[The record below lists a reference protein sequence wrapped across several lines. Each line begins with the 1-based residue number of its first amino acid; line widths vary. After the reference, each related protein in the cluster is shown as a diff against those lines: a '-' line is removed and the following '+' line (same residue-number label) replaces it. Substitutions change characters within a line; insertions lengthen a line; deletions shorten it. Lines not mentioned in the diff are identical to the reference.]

1 VNTSIS
7 QFDRAQRKE
16 ALDGEPTAARH
27 QEWRGLAAAVKH
39 IPDGSSIHESKR
51 RMEMRSKRI
60 SSNTDFMPILAHRAR
75 RNFPL
80 AVTAFVSTL
89 VLLGIAWTP
98 ASAMPKA
105 TPTPTASV
113 TAVQLPNSVAPAVCA
128 VAGEDLASPGLY
140 GDGQHLAADGS
151 SVYGFNGGLID
162 GSRGG
167 FILEPP
173 CPTKSVPIGR
183 AMTLVLTDAASAEL
197 APPNASLPI
206 CGRIWL
212 VVPGVPGP
220 LATAQVNDII
230 GLAALPGTSTGNSVF
245 VYFAP
250 GTSPYVY
257 NLIWQAGIRVTS
269 RTDTGNQTT
278 LGLSTR
284 GDSSKGWSDLSGD
297 AELINHST
305 STGLGHYCV
314 PLDLTVVVTQ

>member
-1 VNTSIS
+1 
-7 QFDRAQRKE
+7 
-16 ALDGEPTAARH
+16 
-27 QEWRGLAAAVKH
+27 
-39 IPDGSSIHESKR
+39 
-51 RMEMRSKRI
+51 MRSKRI
-60 SSNTDFMPILAHRAR
+60 SSNADFVPVLAHRAR

-89 VLLGIAWTP
+89 VLLGGAWTP
-98 ASAMPKA
+98 ASATPKP

-113 TAVQLPNSVAPAVCA
+113 TAVQLPNSVAPDLVCA
-128 VAGEDLASPGLY
+128 VGGEDVPSPGLY
-140 GDGQHLAADGS
+140 GDGRDLNGAQ
-151 SVYGFNGGLID
+151 SVYSFNDGLID

-173 CPTKSVPIGR
+173 CPTRKAPIGR
-183 AMTLVLTDAASAEL
+183 AMTLVLTDAASAML
-197 APPNASLPI
+197 APPNASLPT

-220 LATAQVNDII
+220 LATAQIGDII
-230 GLAALPGTSTGNSVF
+230 GLAAPPGTSTGNSVF

-269 RTDTGNQTT
+269 RTTVGNQIT

-284 GDSSKGWSDLSGD
+284 GDSSSDLSGD

-305 STGLGHYCV
+305 STGLGFYCV